1 MNVINTISATLFY
14 VRDFEASLKF
24 YRDTLGFTAHD
35 GTEDFMAFTVGDKTL
50 AILDINSVAKM
61 ISEETVQPA
70 VTNAPPRFLMAVFL
84 EDTDKA
90 YEELK
95 AKGVHF
101 VKPPTTQP
109 WGQRTAYFNDPDG
122 NIWEISHFPKAET
135 KTE

>member
-1 MNVINTISATLFY
+1 MNVIKTISATLFY
-14 VRDFEASLKF
+14 VRDFEASVKF
-24 YRDTLGFTAHD
+24 YRDVLGFPAHD

-50 AILDINSVAKM
+50 AILEINSVAKM
-61 ISEETVQPA
+61 ISEEAVQPSI
-70 VTNAPPRFLMAVFL
+70 TNAPPRFLMAVFL

-90 YEELK
+90 YEELV

-122 NIWEISHFPKAET
+122 NIWEISHFPKDET
-135 KTE
+135 KSE